1 MVTTFVDR
9 AKIPAKGGCTFRK
22 RNGGQVGAELAT
34 NGPTLRGRDLVRH
47 AFRVPGRTFEEKAGE
62 TTATRFTPLPLRIEQ
77 PAQPKVTGRP
87 PRISFFNVWT
97 N

>member
-47 AFRVPGRTFEEKAGE
+47 AFRVPGRTFEEKASE
-62 TTATRFTPLPLRIEQ
+62 TTAIMFTPCPSVLNN
-77 PAQPKVTGRP
+77 P
-87 PRISFFNVWT
+87 PSQQ
-97 N
+97 